1 MLTRR
6 GLAALVAAV
15 AFYVI
20 GIVTHWVEPAVLAF
34 GLLVALLIGAGWVA
48 RRPRL
53 RIDRTIEPRRVTRGE
68 VALGRLTVSNRG
80 LLAVSSSTAAEHC
93 GDRIVTVALPRLTR
107 DRTSQVTYRLPT
119 DRRAVLPVGPL
130 SIERSDPFG
139 LWRLRQRAGSVEQL
153 WVHPVVHLLHAMPPG
168 RSRSLD
174 GSDTDRVPFGST
186 TFHALREYV
195 PGDDLRHVHW
205 RSSARIGT
213 LMVREHVDTSLPQLT
228 LVLDTSTTSHDPAHF
243 EEAVEAAASVAA
255 AAGAARFPVRLLTTG
270 GRSVGARGTTAD
282 TPGLLDVLSEVQLS
296 DDGSLQSVVATL
308 ALERH
313 SDLLVVITGSPR
325 SADLLSFASLGRR
338 FDRMIVGI
346 ITADPTVVPVS
357 APPGTLVLRASR
369 GREFADAWSEGSTR

>member
-1 MLTRR
+1 V
-6 GLAALVAAV
+6 VAA
-15 AFYVI
+15 AACYVFA
-20 GIVTHWVEPAVLAF
+20 VTLHWVEPAVLAF
-34 GLLVALLIGAGWVA
+34 GLLVALVIGAVWVL

-53 RIDRTIEPRRVTRGE
+53 RIARTIEPRRVTRGE
-68 VALGRLTVSNRG
+68 VALGRLTVSNGG
-80 LLAVSSSTAAEHC
+80 LLAVSSSVAAEHC
-93 GDRIVTVALPRLTR
+93 GDRVVTVALPRLAR
-107 DRTSQVTYRLPT
+107 DRTSQVTYVLPT
-119 DRRAVLPVGPL
+119 DRRAVLPIGPL

-139 LWRLRQRAGSVEQL
+139 LWRLRQSAGTVEQL
-153 WVHPVVHLLHAMPPG
+153 WVHPVVHVLYAMPPG
-168 RSRSLD
+168 RSRSLE

-228 LVLDTSTTSHDPAHF
+228 LVLDTSSTSHDPLHF

-255 AAGAARFPVRLLTTG
+255 AAGAARFPVRLMTTG

-282 TPGLLDVLSEVQLS
+282 TPGLLDVLSEVHLS
-296 DDGSLQSVVATL
+296 DDGSLQSLVSKL

-313 SDLLVVITGSPR
+313 SDLLVVITGAPR

-338 FDRMIVGI
+338 FDRMVVGI
-346 ITADPTVVPVS
+346 VTAEPAAVPVS
-357 APPGTLVLRASR
+357 VPPGTLVLRASS
-369 GREFADAWSEGSTR
+369 GHEFADAWNEASVR

>member
-6 GLAALVAAV
+6 GLAFAVAAV
-15 AFYVI
+15 ACYLVALLL
-20 GIVTHWVEPAVLAF
+20 HWVEPAVLAF
-34 GLLVALLIGAGWVA
+34 GLVAALLIGVVWVA

-53 RIDRTIEPRRVTRGE
+53 RIARTIEPRRVTRGE
-68 VALGRLTVSNRG
+68 VALGLLTVSNRG
-80 LLAVSSSTAAEHC
+80 LLAVSSSVAAEHC
-93 GDRIVTVALPRLTR
+93 GDRVVTVALPRLTR
-107 DRTSQVTYRLPT
+107 HRTSQVTYLLPT
-119 DRRAVLPVGPL
+119 DRRAVLQVGPM

-153 WVHPVVHLLHAMPPG
+153 WVHPVVYPLHAMPPG

-228 LVLDTSTTSHDPAHF
+228 LVLDTSSTSHDPIHF

-282 TPGLLDVLSEVQLS
+282 TPGLLDVLSEVHLS
-296 DDGSLQSVVATL
+296 EDGSLQSLVATL

-313 SDLLVVITGSPR
+313 SDLLVVVTGAPR

-346 ITADPTVVPVS
+346 VTGDPSAVPVS
-357 APPGTLVLRASR
+357 APPGTLVLRAAS
-369 GREFADAWSEGSTR
+369 GREFADAWNEASAR